1 MFCSSSSNKKS
12 CYSTFLVNVS
22 SERQTTTSAGTY
34 ESDTTRDS
42 VTKTSIEHHN
52 NTQTAALL
60 EPVKYVPSNSKKK
73 KFTIKRRKL
82 ISNHRSNINLINK
95 IFNLNCVNISKLY
108 ILIYLLLSVIISVS
122 EQTNALILDSST
134 SLSSASTGISE
145 GDESNS
151 NSNNKNNNLIRN
163 NKNNIDDG
171 TLDLQIGAIFEKVAS
186 ATTTKR
192 SIPDNVFVPSLT
204 TVPTPFLTTV
214 R

>member
-22 SERQTTTSAGTY
+22 SKRQTTTSAGTY
-34 ESDTTRDS
+34 ESDTRDS
-42 VTKTSIEHHN
+42 VTRTSIHHN

-73 KFTIKRRKL
+73 KFTVKRRKL
-82 ISNHRSNINLINK
+82 ISNHKSNSNINLINK

-134 SLSSASTGISE
+134 SLSSSSTGISE
-145 GDESNS
+145 GDEINS